1 MTTTEPQPITDRQ
14 RKVLDFVRDFRDKRG
29 YCCTVREIMRAFG
42 MASPQGVM
50 CHLHPLRRKGY
61 VAWEDGQCRT
71 LRPLEVE
78 A

>member
-14 RKVLDFVRDFRDKRG
+14 REVFEFVRDFRDEKG
-29 YCCTVREIMRAFG
+29 YCCTVREIMHAFG